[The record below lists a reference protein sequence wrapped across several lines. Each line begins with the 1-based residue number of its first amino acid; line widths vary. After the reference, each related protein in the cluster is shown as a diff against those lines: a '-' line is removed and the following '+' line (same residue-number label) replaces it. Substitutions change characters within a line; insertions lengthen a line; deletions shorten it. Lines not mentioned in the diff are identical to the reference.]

1 MTRIDNEK
9 FGDLIRRLRK
19 EKHMTQKELVFLLFP
34 LRPALGTAEGADED
48 HSYDAPLRG
57 LALLSDSQTASSL
70 LRSKQ
75 NRLFYPGTLPH
86 SYARLIL
93 QQPKLV
99 LYQPRPADFP
109 SGCLGSLPPGLLHSL
124 FFRRRGSLG
133 SLESHPP
140 HRRPGRYGGR
150 RLCRGKKTQI
160 TERRHGSPDGS
171 HPAMSPFL
179 SGLCFFTGSA
189 QSQWLRA
196 CTGGIQ
202 SHPAARLPRRCIRTP
217 CRQSPSC
224 PRSWVWALRWSDSRC
239 RSWCLYRS

>member
-19 EKHMTQKELVFLLFP
+19 EKHMTQKELVFLLFRCGLP
-34 LRPALGTAEGADED
+34 WEQLKELMKITAMMLLFGVWLCFLPITIKTKSTILPRDPSAFICPAYPSATETGSISAASCGF
-48 HSYDAPLRG
+48 SFW
-57 LALLSDSQTASSL
+57 LSWFST
-70 LRSKQ
+70 
-75 NRLFYPGTLPH
+75 PW
-86 SYARLIL
+86 
-93 QQPKLV
+93 
-99 LYQPRPADFP
+99 PAAF
-109 SGCLGSLPPGLLHSL
+109 S

-133 SLESHPP
+133 SLEPHPP
-140 HRRPGRYGGR
+140 HRRPGRYGGG

-202 SHPAARLPRRCIRTP
+202 SHPAAHLPRRCIRTP
-217 CRQSPSC
+217 CRQSLSC